1 MGRPSPHYD
10 SEGAMG
16 IKAFAQRIGNASA
29 SNSPVDS
36 EQSSAESERIKML
49 WALIERQQKVI
60 CQFDDDESAQREM
73 LWSIVEHQQRKIS
86 ALGGDSLQSTK
97 LLLEVC
103 AKHQANPRKRARI
116 ASPPRS
122 SRNTKAHN
130 FATPSPSN
138 SISTFETP

>member
-1 MGRPSPHYD
+1 
-10 SEGAMG
+10 
-16 IKAFAQRIGNASA
+16 
-29 SNSPVDS
+29 
-36 EQSSAESERIKML
+36 ML

-86 ALGGDSLQSTK
+86 ALGGDALQSTK

-122 SRNTKAHN
+122 SRNTKAHQN
-130 FATPSPSN
+130 FATPSPSKRPR
-138 SISTFETP
+138 SRPSSRSTNRVRRMSRRVTEQFMEVDVESQEWNE